1 MRDERDF
8 GVRESGLEPAEGQS
22 MKVIGFT
29 GLLKSLTYILLCGVR
44 PSVGGGFGPLG
55 TPWGVPVLRE
65 FFWGLV

>member
-1 MRDERDF
+1 
-8 GVRESGLEPAEGQS
+8 

-55 TPWGVPVLRE
+55 TRGLVPVIRNLCAGFVTLRPL
-65 FFWGLV
+65 WAHLRAAAKAGGSGV